1 MIRRTILGGLL
12 GAASIIGSVWAG
24 GHENVPGMPP
34 TPPAATEYSFDES
47 EIVVVLGGSGRTGLN
62 AVKYLMDAGA
72 TVRAGTRDP
81 EKAAATHGS
90 DINWIKLDVKDR
102 ASLDQAMDG
111 ATYVI
116 SSIGNNRD
124 AANVDYGGVA
134 SAVDAAKA
142 AGIKHFSLISSAGVT
157 QPDHFLNR
165 VFNNL
170 LMWKFKGEQHLRA
183 SGLDYT
189 IIRPYGLQDDLDE
202 RSKFT
207 SVLFLQGDNIPN
219 GIVDRKDVAK
229 VALASLKA
237 DGASG
242 KTFELTNYLAFAPKN
257 WDVQFAMMPADG
269 PVTQE
274 EVDAI
279 VVPDRKKET
288 AQ

>member
-1 MIRRTILGGLL
+1 MKRRIVLGGILS
-12 GAASIIGSVWAG
+12 AISMIGTAWAG
-24 GHENVPGMPP
+24 GHESVPGMPP
-34 TPPAATEYSFDES
+34 TPPAAAEYTFDES
-47 EIVVVLGGSGRTGLN
+47 EVVVVLGGSGRTGLN
-62 AVKYLMDAGA
+62 TVKYLMDAGA

-81 EKAAATHGS
+81 AKAAETHGS
-90 DINWIKLDVKDR
+90 DINWVKLDVTDKT
-102 ASLDQAMDG
+102 SLEQAMEG

-116 SSIGNNRD
+116 SSIGNNKD

-142 AGIKHFSLISSAGVT
+142 AGVKHFTLISSAGVT

-189 IIRPYGLQDDLDE
+189 IIRPYGLQDDLDA

-207 SVLFLQGDNIPN
+207 SILFLQGDDIPN
-219 GIVDRKDVAK
+219 GVIDRKDVAK

-237 DGASG
+237 EGASG

-257 WDVQFAMMPADG
+257 WDVQFAMMPADDA
-269 PVTQE
+269 VTQE

-279 VVPDRKKET
+279 VVPDRKKDA

>member
-1 MIRRTILGGLL
+1 MIRRLVLGGLL
-12 GAASIIGSVWAG
+12 AAFTMIGNVWSG
-24 GHENVPGMPP
+24 GHESVPGMPP
-34 TPPAATEYSFDES
+34 TPPAAAEYSFDES

-62 AVKYLMDAGA
+62 TVKYLMDAGA

-81 EKAAATHGS
+81 KKAAETHGS
-90 DINWIKLDVKDR
+90 EINWIQLDVKDKDSL
-102 ASLDQAMDG
+102 ASAMEG

-116 SSIGNNRD
+116 SSIGNNKD
-124 AANVDYGGVA
+124 APNVDYGGVA

-142 AGIKHFSLISSAGVT
+142 AGVRHFTLISSAGVT

-189 IIRPYGLQDDLDE
+189 IIRPYGLQDDLDA

-219 GIVDRKDVAK
+219 GVVDRKDVAK

-237 DGASG
+237 EGASG
-242 KTFELTNYLAFAPKN
+242 KTFELTNYLAFAPDN
-257 WDVQFAMMPADG
+257 WDVQFAMMPADDA
-269 PVTQE
+269 VTQA

-279 VVPDRKKET
+279 VVPDRKK
-288 AQ
+288 AKAD

>member
-1 MIRRTILGGLL
+1 MIRRLFLGGLL
-12 GAASIIGSVWAG
+12 SAISAIGTALAG
-24 GHENVPGMPP
+24 GHETVPGMPP
-34 TPPAATEYSFDES
+34 TPPAATEFSFDAS
-47 EIVVVLGGSGRTGLN
+47 EVVVVLGGSGRTGLST
-62 AVKYLMDAGA
+62 VKYLTEAGA
-72 TVRAGTRDP
+72 TVRAATRDP
-81 EKAAATHGS
+81 AKAAETHGS
-90 DINWIKLDVKDR
+90 EFNWIQVDVKDK
-102 ASLDQAMDG
+102 ASLSKAMEG

-116 SSIGNNRD
+116 SSIGNNKD
-124 AANVDYGGVA
+124 ASNVDFGGVA

-142 AGIKHFSLISSAGVT
+142 AGVKHFTLISSAGVT

-189 IIRPYGLQDDLDE
+189 IIRPYGLQDDLDA
-202 RSKFT
+202 RSKFM

-229 VALASLKA
+229 VAIASLKA
-237 DGASG
+237 EGASG

-269 PVTQE
+269 PVTQA
-274 EVDAI
+274 EVDAYI
-279 VVPDRKKET
+279 VPDRKKDE

>member
-1 MIRRTILGGLL
+1 MIRRIVLGGLL
-12 GAASIIGSVWAG
+12 SVVSIIGSAWAG

-34 TPPAATEYSFDES
+34 APPAATEYNFEKN
-47 EIVVVLGGSGRTGLN
+47 EVVVVLGGSGRTGLN
-62 AVKYLMDAGA
+62 TVKYLMDAGA

-81 EKAAATHGS
+81 EKAAEEHGS
-90 DINWIKLDVKDR
+90 DIDWVKLDVTDK
-102 ASLDQAMDG
+102 ASLEQAMEG

-142 AGIKHFSLISSAGVT
+142 AGVKHFTLISSAGVT

-170 LMWKFKGEQHLRA
+170 LVWKFKGEQHLRA

-189 IIRPYGLQDDLDE
+189 VIRPYGLQDDLDS

-219 GIVDRKDVAK
+219 GIIDRKDVAK

-237 DGASG
+237 EGASG
-242 KTFELTNYLAFAPKN
+242 KTFELTNYLAFAPEN
-257 WDVQFAMMPADG
+257 WDVQFAMMPGDG
-269 PVTQE
+269 PVTQT

-279 VVPDRKKET
+279 VVPDRN
-288 AQ
+288 AQKAE